1 MDRTNHQSLHDAAQA
16 RLMAGSSLPDSIM
29 RGIGDNQPPGPI
41 ESAKEAMAELS
52 TFTEENPVIQN
63 FDGAKQYAAWIE
75 RTRVALQAM
84 EDERKP
90 KADPLNAALEAI
102 NKPYRLVR
110 QPLEKLYEL
119 AKARLTKYNNAVEAA
134 RLREAQR
141 LREEAEAAERTARE
155 AEAAEQEAIANA
167 EAGECT
173 DVGGAIAG
181 ADQAFK
187 GFQKADRAAA
197 TAERNVPVRIAS
209 VMGNKA
215 LSMRTTEVFTVEDA
229 CAAITIM
236 GCSDDLKKQ
245 IIKDAKRF
253 REATGDLPDGVKSE
267 YQRSL

>member
-1 MDRTNHQSLHDAAQA
+1 MLREDRTDHN
-16 RLMAGSSLPDSIM
+16 RLSEQTNSRLT
-29 RGIGDNQPPGPI
+29 IGGNGPPSPI

-52 TFTEENPVIQN
+52 TFTENNPVIEN
-63 FDGAKQYAAWIE
+63 LDGAKQYAAYIE

-90 KADPLNAALEAI
+90 QVDPLNAALEAI

-119 AKARLTKYNNAVEAA
+119 AKARLSKFNNAVEQA

-141 LREEAEAAERTARE
+141 LREEAERQEREARE
-155 AEAAEQEAIANA
+155 AEAREQEAIHNA
-167 EAGECT
+167 EQGELT
-173 DVGGAIAG
+173 DVGGAILD

-187 GFQKADRAAA
+187 AFQKTDRAAA

-209 VMGNKA
+209 VMGGKS

-253 REATGDLPDGVKSE
+253 REATGELPDGVKSTYE
-267 YQRSL
+267 RSL